1 MLRIVSLLN
10 IILGRTK
17 SSLKYNDRPDEF
29 IDHPVSLR
37 KSFYDTNISFICT
50 VSEIK
55 KAFLNQ
61 WVFKNAKAN
70 IICKVKY
77 TLIIFKDV
85 YLPCCVKL
93 VCRQRSS
100 KNFSE
105 TNLKR
110 NFGTVTF
117 LHQMLTAAAHLSHRL
132 MLFLSD
138 QYFTVFCR

>member
-1 MLRIVSLLN
+1 MVKAIFRLHVFQSPIAGEKDHRIKIQNFSNFKMKMLRIVSLLN
-10 IILGRTK
+10 IILGRKK

-93 VCRQRSS
+93 VCR
-100 KNFSE
+100 
-105 TNLKR
+105 
-110 NFGTVTF
+110 
-117 LHQMLTAAAHLSHRL
+117 
-132 MLFLSD
+132 
-138 QYFTVFCR
+138 